1 MMVSLSEQPAQ
12 PESSEWPRAVHWLE
26 LYLPYMPDG
35 VPPSQRC
42 VFSFSRGAA
51 NGERRK
57 PRCGEPSVPRQ
68 APRPNRKARRQ
79 CAPVSFGEQVLLD
92 VFQTLVTMGRP
103 DMWIV
108 QR

>member
-1 MMVSLSEQPAQ
+1 MVSLSEQPAQ

-26 LYLPYMPDG
+26 LYLPQMPYAG
-35 VPPSQRC
+35 HHPNGAYSHSAGEKQTANAG
-42 VFSFSRGAA
+42 SRGAA
-51 NGERRK
+51 NRLCRGDRHCRTEK
-57 PRCGEPSVPRQ
+57 PAIG
-68 APRPNRKARRQ
+68 
-79 CAPVSFGEQVLLD
+79 APVSFGEQVLLD

>member
-1 MMVSLSEQPAQ
+1 M
-12 PESSEWPRAVHWLE
+12 
-26 LYLPYMPDG
+26 PYAGQHPNG
-35 VPPSQRC
+35 AYSHSAGEKQTANAG
-42 VFSFSRGAA
+42 SRG
-51 NGERRK
+51 
-57 PRCGEPSVPRQ
+57 GEPSVPRQ